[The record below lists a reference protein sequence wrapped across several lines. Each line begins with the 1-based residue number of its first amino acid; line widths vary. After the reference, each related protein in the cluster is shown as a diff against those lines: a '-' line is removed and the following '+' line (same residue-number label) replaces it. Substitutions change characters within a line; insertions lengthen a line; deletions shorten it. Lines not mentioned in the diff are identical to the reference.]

1 MEAVKG
7 QHYFK
12 DMDFYIQETPS
23 VLLKVLDS
31 RKKILKEALS
41 LLTPEQSEI
50 LLLGSGSSFTA
61 AQSAKYYMQRMTGKN
76 IVLLYS
82 NNVLRYEV
90 LNNPR
95 AVAVAIS
102 QSGNSV
108 AAIEAV
114 KKLRGDGYPTIA
126 LTQDM
131 SSDVA
136 KNAEGRIDIS
146 CGEESCGP
154 KTKGYS
160 ATVLLLMLLS
170 LEYALREG
178 RIGEEEYEAELTAAR
193 QTAGNLL
200 QVREDVKTWYD
211 QNRERM
217 IAVQKIACVGYGANY
232 GTAMEGSLKLIETVR
247 CPAFGYEFEEYLHG
261 PNDGID
267 LNSTIFLLGSQDEE
281 LERMKRF
288 LRFASGITSE
298 CFLFTKDFSGGQDN
312 LVPVRFLDRK
322 SFCVLEYAVVLQY
335 LAYRISRDRAVDLN
349 TIKYPEYY
357 TIMNCKTKI

>member
-1 MEAVKG
+1 M
-7 QHYFK
+7 
-12 DMDFYIQETPS
+12 S
-23 VLLKVLDS
+23 
-31 RKKILKEALS
+31 KKIKCGILAFSLAAVVASTAAMSACTIKTKHPRAEITVNFNNVDYQIEYTLYRNMYPQTVQHFIELADSEFYNNMIIHDYRASDWFTGSYKYDASSGEGYISSATNNALGEYLENNSKEADYYALAGNGT
-41 LLTPEQSEI
+41 LTPTVFKQVTYDKNNKPQVVAADALPTLIGEFSQNDHNIDKGALTARTGSLKMFYYSKGESNQKAAI
-50 LLLGSGSSFTA
+50 KNSFGQIMEHDYAYNCATSVFSMQVSSGSSFTA

-178 RIGEEEYEAELTAAR
+178 RIGEESMR
-193 QTAGNLL
+193 Q
-200 QVREDVKTWYD
+200 
-211 QNRERM
+211 
-217 IAVQKIACVGYGANY
+217 
-232 GTAMEGSLKLIETVR
+232 S
-247 CPAFGYEFEEYLHG
+247 
-261 PNDGID
+261 
-267 LNSTIFLLGSQDEE
+267 
-281 LERMKRF
+281 
-288 LRFASGITSE
+288 
-298 CFLFTKDFSGGQDN
+298 
-312 LVPVRFLDRK
+312 
-322 SFCVLEYAVVLQY
+322 
-335 LAYRISRDRAVDLN
+335 
-349 TIKYPEYY
+349 
-357 TIMNCKTKI
+357 

>member
-1 MEAVKG
+1 MESSKT
-7 QHYFK
+7 QYYFK
-12 DMDFYIQETPS
+12 DMDFYIQETPAA
-23 VLLKVLDS
+23 LLDILEN
-31 RKKILKEALS
+31 RKEILREALS
-41 LLTPEQSEI
+41 LVTPEQTEI

-76 IVLLYS
+76 ITLLYS
-82 NNVLRYEV
+82 NNVLRYEI
-90 LNNPR
+90 LNNPH

-114 KKLRGDGYPTIA
+114 KKLREDGYPTIA

-136 KNAEGRIDIS
+136 KNAKGRIDFS

-160 ATVLLLMLLS
+160 VTVFLLMLLS
-170 LEYALREG
+170 LEYALRER
-178 RIGEEEYEAELTAAR
+178 RIGEKEYEAELAAAR
-193 QTAGNLL
+193 QTAENLW
-200 QVREDVKTWYD
+200 QVREDMERWYN

-232 GTAMEGSLKLIETVR
+232 GTALEGSLKLIETVR

-267 LNSTIFLLGSQDEE
+267 RNSTIFLLGSQDEE
-281 LERMKRF
+281 LERMKRL

-298 CFLFTKDFSGGQDN
+298 CFLFTNDFSGEHDN
-312 LVPVRFLDRK
+312 IVPVRFQDCG
-322 SFCVLEYAVVLQY
+322 SFCVLEYVVVLQY

-357 TIMNCKTKI
+357 TIMNCKTKL